1 MSGEVFLMGSGLAS
15 KPYAVIGV
23 TYPSGSTCTCTNGSK
38 TLKANDTSGKAI
50 FVIPSAGTWTVK
62 AVKDSKSKSKA
73 VSITAEGQ
81 VETVELVYETYLF
94 REGIGQITPFT
105 STKEQNATISINA
118 NGIVMNYTS
127 GSNGQVGVGTTNV
140 VDLSNYS
147 KLTFDAICN
156 RTTTDNEYTNAG
168 VVINTKKIGYAGPL
182 PEFTAYNAMVPDGVR
197 REYAIDISSFNAEY
211 YIGAKGLIDGT
222 IYNIWLE

>member
-1 MSGEVFLMGSGLAS
+1 MGEAFITRRGGGT
-15 KPYAVIGV
+15 PYAAIGV
-23 TYPSGSTCTCTNGSK
+23 TYPSGSVCTCTNG
-38 TLKANDTSGKAI
+38 TLTLTAKDTTGKAI

-62 AVKDSKSKSKA
+62 AVSGSKSTSKT

-81 VETVELVYETYLF
+81 SVNVKLDYATYLF
-94 REGIGQITPFT
+94 MEGIGQITPFT
-105 STKEQNATISINA
+105 SAKEKNATISINA

-127 GSNGQVGVGTTNV
+127 TSNGQASVGTTNV

-147 KLTFDAICN
+147 KLIFDAICN
-156 RTTTDNEYTNAG
+156 RTTTDNEYTNAA
-168 VVINTKKIGYAGPL
+168 VVINTKKIDYTGRL
-182 PEFTAYNAMVPDGVR
+182 PEFKAYNAMVPDGVR